1 MKKREI
7 VLSIFAFLTLLC
19 IMSGCSTI
27 EGFGK
32 DVASMAS
39 WTRNKLSPDKSIN
52 QEIYTDDNAEYFTKP
67 GQFAGN
73 RGY

>member
-1 MKKREI
+1 
-7 VLSIFAFLTLLC
+7 
-19 IMSGCSTI
+19 MSGCSTI